1 MANLGG
7 LQSTKFKEAG
17 HTRKGFFLIEL
28 FEIGKST
35 LDLGHVFW
43 FNAALK
49 KKKRCRIRKLFSFC
63 LLVLTLAGTFIY
75 PAPKGSLSPV

>member
-43 FNAALK
+43 FHAALK
-49 KKKRCRIRKLFSFC
+49 KKKKD
-63 LLVLTLAGTFIY
+63 VE
-75 PAPKGSLSPV
+75 